1 MSRPAPS
8 ASSRCRRPI
17 RSVRCFSPDGKKI
30 AITYTTANSIKLVV
44 ADVATAAVSPVLN
57 GGINGLGGG
66 CSWLD
71 DSSGFLCALIPD
83 GRGAPPAEPT
93 VPTGPAV
100 QENDGRVAPSATYE
114 DLLKNPHDEALY
126 EYFYTSQLAWVD
138 VTGKKT
144 PIGKPAI
151 YNDKQI
157 SKDGNWLLVS
167 HVKHPFSY
175 VVPASQFPREV
186 EIWDKTGKP
195 AKTLAD
201 VPMADTFPRNGVF
214 AGPARLPVASDRA
227 RDAHL
232 HRGARQRRSDR
243 QGPVPRSHRRDQSA
257 VHRPAGRMV
266 QDGMARGRRDVQREG
281 IDPADGDRSRLADAT
296 QLALPRRRRL
306 VTAEDLGASAAGSL
320 SRSRHADAA
329 AVDRHV
335 HGSRRQRVHDGAGI
349 VAEGRPAVPRSPQS
363 RRRSGPSGSGSAT
376 TRATRPSSRCSTT
389 TRRASSRAARRRPIR
404 RTTSSATS
412 RPRR

>member
-1 MSRPAPS
+1 MRKTVLLVGLCVAVAFVLRVGAAAQSVATGYLTPPKVVADIMDAEPLPAVTLSPDRRTMLLLHRRSMPTIAEVSAPFYRLGGSRINPRTNGPRVLNDTTSISMKDVASGTERRLSLPAADSFSP
-8 ASSRCRRPI
+8 
-17 RSVRCFSPDGKKI
+17 VFSPDGKKI

-44 ADVATAAVSPVLN
+44 ADVATATVSPVLN

-83 GRGAPPAEPT
+83 GRGGPPAEPT
-93 VPTGPAV
+93 C
-100 QENDGRVAPSATYE
+100 RRAPPFRRTMAESRRARRTE

-151 YNDKQI
+151 YNDEQI

-214 AGPARLPVASDRA
+214 AGPARLPVASHRA
-227 RDAHL
+227 RD
-232 HRGARQRRSDR
+232 
-243 QGPVPRSHRRDQSA
+243 
-257 VHRPAGRMV
+257 
-266 QDGMARGRRDVQREG
+266 
-281 IDPADGDRSRLADAT
+281 T
-296 QLALPRRRRL
+296 
-306 VTAEDLGASAAGSL
+306 
-320 SRSRHADAA
+320 
-329 AVDRHV
+329 
-335 HGSRRQRVHDGAGI
+335 
-349 VAEGRPAVPRSPQS
+349 
-363 RRRSGPSGSGSAT
+363 
-376 TRATRPSSRCSTT
+376 
-389 TRRASSRAARRRPIR
+389 
-404 RTTSSATS
+404 
-412 RPRR
+412 